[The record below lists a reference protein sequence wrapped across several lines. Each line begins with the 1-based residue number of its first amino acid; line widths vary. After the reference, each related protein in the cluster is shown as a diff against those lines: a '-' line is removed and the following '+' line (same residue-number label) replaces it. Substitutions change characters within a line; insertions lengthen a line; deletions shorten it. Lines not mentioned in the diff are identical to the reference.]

1 MSLQA
6 RVISDSQ
13 HRLRGLVCYTN
24 STGQGFLA
32 SCVTLAI
39 PGTDRQAALSRLDA
53 IMASPSRPPNFK
65 QRPLEVHVG
74 IYEMSMYY
82 ENGTYALGVGTS
94 VG

>member
-1 MSLQA
+1 
-6 RVISDSQ
+6 V
-13 HRLRGLVCYTN
+13 
-24 STGQGFLA
+24 
-32 SCVTLAI
+32 
-39 PGTDRQAALSRLDA
+39 
-53 IMASPSRPPNFK
+53 ASPSRPPNFK